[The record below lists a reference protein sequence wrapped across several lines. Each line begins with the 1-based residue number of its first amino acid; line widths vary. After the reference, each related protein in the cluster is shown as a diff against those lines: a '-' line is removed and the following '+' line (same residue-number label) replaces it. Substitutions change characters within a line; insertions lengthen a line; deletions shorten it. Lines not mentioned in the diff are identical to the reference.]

1 MAKHS
6 ESKLIT
12 VQQFFR
18 QFPDDDTCL
27 DHLML
32 VRFGET
38 MDCPKCGKHG
48 KFHRLRKEPAY
59 SCQWCGHH
67 VHPMQGTP
75 FERTRTPLQKWFYAM
90 YLFTTTRHGVPAKE
104 LQRQLGVTYKTAW
117 RMGHEIRKYMG
128 AVDGDDGLSGHV
140 EVDETM
146 IGGRRSGGKRGRG
159 APGKTTVMGML
170 ERGGSVMTQVVE
182 NVRRVTLERHILA
195 NIQAGAQISTDE
207 LSSYAKLSQHGYRH
221 RSVNHRLDQW
231 VDGDCHTN
239 GIEGFWSQIK
249 RSVRGTHIHVSRKHL
264 PKYLGEFEFRYNMR
278 ATPAL
283 MFPRLLLSF

>member
-1 MAKHS
+1 MAKKN

-12 VQQFFR
+12 VQEFFR
-18 QFPDDDTCL
+18 RFPDDDTCL
-27 DHLML
+27 DHLVM
-32 VRFGET
+32 VRYGET
-38 MDCPKCGKHG
+38 ADCPKCGKHG

-67 VHPMQGTP
+67 IHPMKDTP
-75 FERTRTPLQKWFYAM
+75 FERTRTPLQKWFYAI
-90 YLFTTTRHGVPAKE
+90 YLFTTSRHGVPAKE

-128 AVDGDDGLSGHV
+128 AVDGDDPLDGHV
-140 EVDETM
+140 EVNETM
-146 IGGRRSGGKRGRG
+146 LGGRRKGGKRGRG

-170 ERGGSVMTQVVE
+170 QRGDSVMTRVVE
-182 NVRRVTLERHILA
+182 NVRRVTLEHHILE
-195 NIQAGAQISTDE
+195 NIRHGAQISTDE
-207 LSSYAKLSQHGYRH
+207 LASYSKLSRFGYKH
-221 RSVNHRLDQW
+221 RSVNHSADQW
-231 VDGDCHTN
+231 VDGETHTN
-239 GIEGFWSQIK
+239 AIKGFWSQIK

-278 ATPAL
+278 GNPAL